1 MKKIFYIILLLLSFV
16 SCETKKEHPLSP
28 EFEEVRALMQTDP
41 ETALL
46 KLQSLKNS
54 ESQKPSDSATQKLSN
69 SATQKLS
76 NSESQKLSNSA
87 TQNLSNLE
95 YSILLAEAL
104 YKNYL
109 PQSNFDDVK
118 AIVDY
123 IETETTP
130 NSTLL
135 IPDYLRAKAHYY
147 HAVGLSERNDVV
159 ESCEHYL
166 KALEMMS
173 EIKTLDNEQ
182 TRFLYL
188 IYTRLGELFL
198 NEHYCDIAIVKFRQA
213 LKYARKLNNDNS
225 VALILK
231 YIGSVYQ
238 LTGEVDSALYY
249 LNKSLDIWTASTHQL
264 DVEKNIAQILF
275 KKGEKDSAYILLKNN
290 LDEIED
296 YAAKH
301 SYYTLLGE
309 FYYHDNKY
317 DSAIYYFK
325 EGLESHYFYTKLNA
339 TMRLS
344 AIYDSLNDYEKKAYY
359 DNIISQLFIKNI
371 NKDLDKTKLQD
382 IYDKYKNH
390 KNEKEILKDR
400 KRIYVITSMSLV
412 LAFIIIMLIRHKYEH
427 THKEL
432 INTLDS
438 KERAISDYKVKL
450 KRKEQKL
457 SEIKMKAEINIDF
470 EAYHNS
476 AICQKILNRRPTDF
490 TALSE
495 SELALL
501 LEAADKNLGN
511 LTNRLKYKY
520 PNLKKDDFYY
530 ICLLLLNIEKN
541 KFQYLFGKNRKTIW
555 ERLNKIKNIMNI
567 SDNDDLHIFMK
578 KLLHKI

>member
-28 EFEEVRALMQTDP
+28 EFEEIRALMQTDP
-41 ETALL
+41 EAALL
-46 KLQSLKNS
+46 KLQNFRNS
-54 ESQKPSDSATQKLSN
+54 ESQKPSDSAT
-69 SATQKLS
+69 
-76 NSESQKLSNSA
+76 QKLSNSA

-147 HAVGLSERNDVV
+147 HAVGLSERENIA
-159 ESCEHYL
+159 SACEHYL
-166 KALEMMS
+166 KALEKMS

-198 NEHYCDIAIVKFRQA
+198 NEQYCDIAIVKFRQA
-213 LKYARKLNNDNS
+213 LKYAEQLNNDNS
-225 VALILK
+225 VARILK

-249 LNKSLDIWTASTHQL
+249 FNKSLNIGLEPLNKL
-264 DVEKNIAQILF
+264 DVEKSIARILF
-275 KKGEKDSAYILLKNN
+275 EKGRKDSAYYIIRKN
-290 LDEIED
+290 LDKID
-296 YAAKH
+296 SYNSKY

-309 FYYHDNKY
+309 FYYYDNKY
-317 DSAIYYFK
+317 DSAIYYLDN
-325 EGLESHYFYTKLNA
+325 GLKSEYSYTKLYA
-339 TMRLS
+339 AIKLS
-344 AIYDSLNDYEKKAYY
+344 AIYDSLYDYEKKTYY
-359 DNIISQLFIKNI
+359 ANIISKYSIDNI
-371 NKDLDKTKLQD
+371 NKSTDNAKIQNV
-382 IYDKYKNH
+382 YDKYKNH
-390 KNEKEILKDR
+390 KNEKETLKNR

-476 AICQKILNRRPTDF
+476 AICQKILNRKPTDF

-511 LTNRLKYKY
+511 LTNRLKDKY

-541 KFQYLFGKNRKTIW
+541 KFQYLFGRNRKTIW

>member
-46 KLQSLKNS
+46 KLQNFKNS
-54 ESQKPSDSATQKLSN
+54 ESQKPSD
-69 SATQKLS
+69 
-76 NSESQKLSNSA
+76 SA

-123 IETETTP
+123 IETETTL

-182 TRFLYL
+182 TRFLFL
-188 IYTRLGELFL
+188 TYTRLGELFL
-198 NEHYCDIAIVKFRQA
+198 NEHYCDIAIVKF
-213 LKYARKLNNDNS
+213 KYAYKYAQQLGNNNS
-225 VALILK
+225 IARVLK
-231 YIGSVYQ
+231 FIGNAYQ
-238 LTGEVDSALYY
+238 LANEVDSALYY
-249 LNKSLDIWTASTHQL
+249 FKNSLNIGYDSLNKL

-290 LDEIED
+290 LDKIED
-296 YAAKH
+296 YAAKY

-339 TMRLS
+339 TIRLS

-371 NKDLDKTKLQD
+371 NKNIDKTKLQD

-390 KNEKEILKDR
+390 KNEKETLKNR

-438 KERAISDYKVKL
+438 KERAISDYKVK
-450 KRKEQKL
+450 EQKL

-476 AICQKILNRRPTDF
+476 EICQKILNRRPTDF

-511 LTNRLKYKY
+511 LTNRLKDKY

-541 KFQYLFGKNRKTIW
+541 KFQYLFGRNRKTIW
-555 ERLNKIKNIMNI
+555 ERLNKIKTIMNI
-567 SDNDDLHIFMK
+567 SNNDDLHIFMK

>member
-54 ESQKPSDSATQKLSN
+54 ESQKLSN
-69 SATQKLS
+69 LESQKLS

-87 TQNLSNLE
+87 SQNLSNLE

-213 LKYARKLNNDNS
+213 LKYARKLNNDYS
-225 VALILK
+225 VAIILK

-238 LTGEVDSALYY
+238 FTGEVDSALYY
-249 LNKSLDIWTASTHQL
+249 FNKSLNTCYNPINNL

>member
-54 ESQKPSDSATQKLSN
+54 ESRKLSN
-69 SATQKLS
+69 SAT
-76 NSESQKLSNSA
+76 QKLSNSA

-123 IETETTP
+123 IETETSP
-130 NSTLL
+130 NTTLI
-135 IPDYLRAKAHYY
+135 IPDYLCAKAHYY
-147 HAVGLSERNDVV
+147 HAVGLGERNDVV

-188 IYTRLGELFL
+188 IYTRLGELFF
-198 NEHYCDIAIVKFRQA
+198 NEQYCDIAIVKFRLA
-213 LKYARKLNNDNS
+213 LKYALQLNNDNS
-225 VALILK
+225 VARILK
-231 YIGSVYQ
+231 FIGSVYQ

-249 LNKSLDIWTASTHQL
+249 FNKSLNTCYNPINNLDI
-264 DVEKNIAQILF
+264 EKNIAQILF
-275 KKGEKDSAYILLKNN
+275 KKGEKDSAYAIIKDN
-290 LDEIED
+290 IEKID
-296 YAAKH
+296 NYDAKY
-301 SYYTLLGE
+301 SYYAILGE
-309 FYYHDNKY
+309 FYYYDKRY
-317 DSAIYYFK
+317 DSAILYM
-325 EGLESHYFYTKLNA
+325 EQSLESQFFYTQLNVA
-339 TMRLS
+339 RRLS
-344 AIYDSLNDYEKKAYY
+344 AIYDSLYDYEKKTYY
-359 DNIISQLFIKNI
+359 DNIISKFSIDNI
-371 NKDLDKTKLQD
+371 NRNADNAKIQNV
-382 IYDKYKNH
+382 YDKYKEL
-390 KNEKEILKDR
+390 KNEIEASKNRKELS
-400 KRIYVITSMSLV
+400 VIISVLLV
-412 LAFIIIMLIRHKYEH
+412 FAFIVIMFIRYRYKR

-476 AICQKILNRRPTDF
+476 AICQKILNRKPTDF

-511 LTNRLKYKY
+511 LTNRLKDKY

-541 KFQYLFGKNRKTIW
+541 KFQYLFGRNRKTIW

>member
-46 KLQSLKNS
+46 KLHNFK
-54 ESQKPSDSATQKLSN
+54 
-69 SATQKLS
+69 
-76 NSESQKLSNSA
+76 NSESQKLSNLESQKPSDSA

-147 HAVGLSERNDVV
+147 HAVGLGERNDVV

-213 LKYARKLNNDNS
+213 LKYARKLNNDYS
-225 VALILK
+225 VAIILK

-238 LTGEVDSALYY
+238 FTGEVDSALYY
-249 LNKSLDIWTASTHQL
+249 FNKSLNTCYNPINNL

>member
-1 MKKIFYIILLLLSFV
+1 V

-46 KLQSLKNS
+46 KLQNFKNS
-54 ESQKPSDSATQKLSN
+54 ESQKPSD
-69 SATQKLS
+69 
-76 NSESQKLSNSA
+76 SA

-123 IETETTP
+123 IETEKSTP
-130 NSTLL
+130 NSTLI

-147 HAVGLSERNDVV
+147 HAVGLGERNDVV

-182 TRFLYL
+182 TRFLFL

-198 NEHYCDIAIVKFRQA
+198 NEQYCDIAIVKFRQA
-213 LKYARKLNNDNS
+213 LKYAEQLNNDNS
-225 VALILK
+225 VARILK

-249 LNKSLDIWTASTHQL
+249 LNKSLDIGTTSTNQL
-264 DVEKNIAQILF
+264 GVEKKIAQILF

-290 LDEIED
+290 LDKIED
-296 YAAKH
+296 YAAKY
-301 SYYTLLGE
+301 SYYTILGE

-339 TMRLS
+339 VIKLS
-344 AIYDSLNDYEKKAYY
+344 AIYDTLQHNEKKKYY
-359 DNIISQLFIKNI
+359 NNIISQLSVGNI
-371 NKDLDKTKLQD
+371 NKNTYKTKLQNL
-382 IYDKYKNH
+382 YDEYKER
-390 KNEKEILKDR
+390 KSEKEASRNRR
-400 KRIYVITSMSLV
+400 KVY
-412 LAFIIIMLIRHKYEH
+412 FIISSIFVFASIIMIFIRYRYER

-432 INTLDS
+432 VNTLDS
-438 KERAISDYKVKL
+438 KEKAISDYKDKI
-450 KRKEQKL
+450 KRKDQKL
-457 SEIKMKAEINIDF
+457 SEIRKKTDINIDF

-476 AICQKILNRRPTDF
+476 EICQKILNRKPTDF

-511 LTNRLKYKY
+511 LTNRLKDKY

-541 KFQYLFGKNRKTIW
+541 KFQYLFGRNRKTIW

>member
-41 ETALL
+41 EIALL

-54 ESQKPSDSATQKLSN
+54 ESQKPSDSAT
-69 SATQKLS
+69 
-76 NSESQKLSNSA
+76 QKLSNSA

-109 PQSNFDDVK
+109 PQTNFDDLK

-123 IETETTP
+123 IESETTP

-135 IPDYLRAKAHYY
+135 TSNYLRAKAHYY
-147 HAVGLSERNDVV
+147 HAVGLDERNDVV

-166 KALEMMS
+166 KALENMS
-173 EIKTLDNEQ
+173 EIKTLDKEQ
-182 TRFLYL
+182 TRFLFL
-188 IYTRLGELFL
+188 TYTRLGELFL
-198 NEHYCDIAIVKFRQA
+198 GEDYCDIAIGKFRHA
-213 LKYARKLNNDNS
+213 LKYAQVLNNNS
-225 VALILK
+225 IANTLK
-231 YIGSVYQ
+231 LMGNTYQ
-238 LTGEVDSALYY
+238 LMGYNDSALLCFSNSLEIGTY
-249 LNKSLDIWTASTHQL
+249 LNKL

-275 KKGEKDSAYILLKNN
+275 KKGNKDSAYIIVKSNIYKTDN
-290 LDEIED
+290 
-296 YAAKH
+296 YAVKD

-309 FYYHDNKY
+309 FYYYDNKY
-317 DSAIYYFK
+317 DSAICY
-325 EGLESHYFYTKLNA
+325 LEHGVESQYFYTKLNA
-339 TMRLS
+339 VIKLS
-344 AIYDSLNDYEKKAYY
+344 AIYDTLQHNEKKKYY
-359 DNIISQLFIKNI
+359 NNIISQLSVGNI
-371 NKDLDKTKLQD
+371 NKNTYKTKLQNL
-382 IYDKYKNH
+382 YDEYKER
-390 KNEKEILKDR
+390 KSEKEASRNRR
-400 KRIYVITSMSLV
+400 KVY
-412 LAFIIIMLIRHKYEH
+412 FIISSIFVFASIIMIFIRYRYER

-432 INTLDS
+432 VNTLDS
-438 KERAISDYKVKL
+438 KEKAISDYKDKI
-450 KRKEQKL
+450 KRKDQKL
-457 SEIKMKAEINIDF
+457 SEIRKKTDINIDF

-476 AICQKILNRRPTDF
+476 EICQKILNRKPIDF

-495 SELALL
+495 GELALL

-511 LTNRLKYKY
+511 LTNRLKDKY

-541 KFQYLFGKNRKTIW
+541 KFQYLFGRNRKTIW

>member
-1 MKKIFYIILLLLSFV
+1 MKKLFYIILLLLSFV

-41 ETALL
+41 EAALL
-46 KLQSLKNS
+46 KLQNFRNS
-54 ESQKPSDSATQKLSN
+54 ESQKLSN
-69 SATQKLS
+69 L
-76 NSESQKLSNSA
+76 ESQKLSNSA

-118 AIVDY
+118 SIVDY

-147 HAVGLSERNDVV
+147 HAVGLGERENIA
-159 ESCEHYL
+159 SACEHYL
-166 KALEMMS
+166 KALEKMS

-198 NEHYCDIAIVKFRQA
+198 NEHYCDIAIVKF
-213 LKYARKLNNDNS
+213 KYAYKYAQQLGNNNS
-225 VALILK
+225 IANVLK
-231 YIGSVYQ
+231 FIGSTYQ
-238 LTGEVDSALYY
+238 LTGDIDSALFYF
-249 LNKSLDIWTASTHQL
+249 NKSLKISPNTINKL
-264 DVEKNIAQILF
+264 DVEKNIAQILYE
-275 KKGEKDSAYILLKNN
+275 KGEKDSAYNIIMDN
-290 LDEIED
+290 LNKIEC
-296 YAAKH
+296 YGPAY
-301 SYYTLLGE
+301 SYYSILGD
-309 FYYHDNKY
+309 FYYYDNKY
-317 DSAIYYFK
+317 DSAIYY
-325 EGLESHYFYTKLNA
+325 LEHSFESQFFYTKL
-339 TMRLS
+339 
-344 AIYDSLNDYEKKAYY
+344 YDYESKTYY
-359 DNIISQLFIKNI
+359 DNIISKFSIDNI
-371 NKDLDKTKLQD
+371 NRNADNAKIQNV
-382 IYDKYKNH
+382 YDKYKER
-390 KNEKEILKDR
+390 KNETEASKNRKEL
-400 KRIYVITSMSLV
+400 YVIISV
-412 LAFIIIMLIRHKYEH
+412 LWVFGFIVIMFIRYRYKR

-432 INTLDS
+432 VDTLDS

-476 AICQKILNRRPTDF
+476 AICQKILNRKPTDF

-511 LTNRLKYKY
+511 LTNRLKDKY

-541 KFQYLFGKNRKTIW
+541 KFQYLFGRNRKTIW

>member
-16 SCETKKEHPLSP
+16 SCETKKENHLSP

-41 ETALL
+41 EAALL
-46 KLQSLKNS
+46 KLQNFRNS
-54 ESQKPSDSATQKLSN
+54 ESQKPSD
-69 SATQKLS
+69 
-76 NSESQKLSNSA
+76 SA

-130 NSTLL
+130 NSTLI

-147 HAVGLSERNDVV
+147 HAVGLSERENIA
-159 ESCEHYL
+159 SACEHYL
-166 KALEMMS
+166 KALEKMS

-198 NEHYCDIAIVKFRQA
+198 NENYCDIAIVKFRQA

-225 VALILK
+225 VAIILK
-231 YIGSVYQ
+231 YIGNVYH

-249 LNKSLDIWTASTHQL
+249 LNKSLNTCYNPINNL

-290 LDEIED
+290 LDKIED
-296 YAAKH
+296 YAVKY

-317 DSAIYYFK
+317 DSAIYYLK

-371 NKDLDKTKLQD
+371 NKNLDKTKLQD

-390 KNEKEILKDR
+390 KNEKEILKNR

-457 SEIKMKAEINIDF
+457 SEIKMKAEINIDL

-511 LTNRLKYKY
+511 LTNRLKDKY

>member
-16 SCETKKEHPLSP
+16 SCETKKEHSLSP

-46 KLQSLKNS
+46 KLQNLKNS
-54 ESQKPSDSATQKLSN
+54 ESRKPSDSATQKLN
-69 SATQKLS
+69 
-76 NSESQKLSNSA
+76 NSA

-123 IETETTP
+123 IETEKTTP

-135 IPDYLRAKAHYY
+135 IPDYLCAKAHYY
-147 HAVGLSERNDVV
+147 HAVGLGERNDVV

-198 NEHYCDIAIVKFRQA
+198 NEHYCDIAIVKF
-213 LKYARKLNNDNS
+213 KYAYKYAQQLGNNNS
-225 VALILK
+225 IANVLK
-231 YIGSVYQ
+231 FIGSTYQ
-238 LTGEVDSALYY
+238 LTGDIDSALFYF
-249 LNKSLDIWTASTHQL
+249 NKSLKISPNTINKL
-264 DVEKNIAQILF
+264 DVEKNIAQILYE
-275 KKGEKDSAYILLKNN
+275 KGEKDSAYNIIMDN
-290 LDEIED
+290 LNKIECFSPA
-296 YAAKH
+296 Y
-301 SYYTLLGE
+301 SYYSILGD
-309 FYYHDNKY
+309 FYYYDNKY
-317 DSAIYYFK
+317 DSAIYY
-325 EGLESHYFYTKLNA
+325 LEHSFESQFFYTKLNA
-339 TMRLS
+339 ARRLS
-344 AIYDSLNDYEKKAYY
+344 AIYDSLYDYESKTYY
-359 DNIISQLFIKNI
+359 DNIISKFSIDNI
-371 NKDLDKTKLQD
+371 NRNADNAKIQNV
-382 IYDKYKNH
+382 YDKYKER
-390 KNEKEILKDR
+390 KNETEASKNRKEL
-400 KRIYVITSMSLV
+400 YVIISV
-412 LAFIIIMLIRHKYEH
+412 LWVFGFIVIMFIRYRYKR

-432 INTLDS
+432 VDTLDS

-476 AICQKILNRRPTDF
+476 AICQKILNRKPTDF

-501 LEAADKNLGN
+501 IEAADKNLGN
-511 LTNRLKYKY
+511 LTNRLKDKY

-541 KFQYLFGKNRKTIW
+541 KFQYLFGRNRKTIW